1 MDGVEDETFTGV
13 LSVTIDQR
21 DNPTSPFDEETL
33 DILVTKPVNVAQLAS
48 EISEALGVSHR
59 ISQQETRNPGESV
72 LFITPVVDEVS
83 VRELVESH
91 EVDPRWGLPPLDE
104 MLEPALEKLR
114 GGSTLTT
121 KEISAVLRALV
132 G

>member
-1 MDGVEDETFTGV
+1 MDVVEDEITGV

-21 DNPTSPFDEETL
+21 DNPTSPFDEEAL
-33 DILVTKPVNVAQLAS
+33 SVLVTKPVNVAQLAT
-48 EISEALGVSHR
+48 EISESLGVSHR
-59 ISQQETRNPGESV
+59 ISQQETRTPGETV
-72 LFITPVVDEVS
+72 LFITPVVDEIS
-83 VRELVESH
+83 VLELVESH

-104 MLEPALEKLR
+104 MLEPALDKLR
-114 GGSTLTT
+114 AGGTLTT